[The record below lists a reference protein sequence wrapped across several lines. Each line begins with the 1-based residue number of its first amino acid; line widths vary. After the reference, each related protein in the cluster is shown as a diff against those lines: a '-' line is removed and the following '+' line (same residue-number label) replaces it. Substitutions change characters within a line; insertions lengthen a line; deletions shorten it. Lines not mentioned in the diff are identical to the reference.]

1 VQDYEHFERKVR
13 ILVRAVEQLQEW
25 PATQGAAFQTI
36 QKIVSD
42 ELLKRDYLEVTVRA
56 LGELGES
63 AAARLLNIVEHCSQS
78 FYYSTSVLS
87 AIALP
92 VAVCWRSP
100 IERSYQL
107 KRVNRSALK
116 NLSLALSQR
125 KGVHRVILDAR
136 PFSHAEAFMASARD
150 LREYLWHLS
159 AGTQVAWEHPA
170 PTAVRSQADP
180 MWQMFYLLGTEIS
193 DPTAARSLQGSELAS
208 HLQNGQSDFMN
219 MVRNA
224 LHDPGDI
231 QIYCHGVWYLH
242 EALRHGQKA
251 LRRHH
256 LQALFESVQRSVP
269 NGGAIHANY
278 SIAALSNEVEFIVRS
293 NWLNLHAKW
302 PLFQGEA
309 LNDFVEEVQSIARK
323 IKNSSSGVDVE
334 FMDWEDYV
342 HQYHWR
348 MSHWSRSKK

>member
-1 VQDYEHFERKVR
+1 MQDYEHFERKVR
-13 ILVRAVEQLQEW
+13 ILIRAVEQLQEW
-25 PATQGAAFQTI
+25 PATQGEAFQTI

-42 ELLKRDYLEVTVRA
+42 ELLERNYLEVTVRA
-56 LGELGES
+56 LGELNDS

-78 FYYSTSVLS
+78 FYYSTSVLN

-100 IERSYQL
+100 LERSYQL
-107 KRVNRSALK
+107 KRVNRTALN
-116 NLSLALSQR
+116 NLSQALSQR

-136 PFSHAEAFMASARD
+136 PFSHAEAFMASASD

-170 PTAVRSQADP
+170 PTVVRSNADP
-180 MWQMFYLLGTEIS
+180 MWQIFYLLGTEIS
-193 DPTAARSLQGSELAS
+193 DPAAERSLSGCELGN

-219 MVRNA
+219 LVRAA

-242 EALRHGQKA
+242 DALRHGQKA
-251 LRRHH
+251 LRRHR
-256 LQALFESVQRSVP
+256 LQALLESMQLSVS

-278 SIAALSNEVEFIVRS
+278 SVAALSNRVEYIVRRD
-293 NWLNLHAKW
+293 WLNLHGKW
-302 PLFQGEA
+302 PLFQGEG
-309 LNDFVEEVQSIARK
+309 LTDFVEEMKSIKRK
-323 IKNSSSGVDVE
+323 IKSNSSEIYVE

-342 HQYHWR
+342 REYYWQ
-348 MSHWSRSKK
+348 MPHWSRSNK